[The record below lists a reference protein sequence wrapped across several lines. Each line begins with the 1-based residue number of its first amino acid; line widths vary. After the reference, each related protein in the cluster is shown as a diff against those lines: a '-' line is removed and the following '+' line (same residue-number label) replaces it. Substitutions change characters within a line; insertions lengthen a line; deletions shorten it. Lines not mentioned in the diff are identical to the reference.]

1 MAVKARHDLAVVL
14 GAGGARG
21 LAHIGVLEVLQERG
35 YNIVAIAGSS
45 MGALIGGVFAAGK
58 LAEYADW
65 ARGLDKT
72 GVFRL
77 LDFGLGIPGL
87 IRGDKLIGALRVL
100 VGDLKMEELPI
111 RYTAVATDLD
121 AQREVWLDRGPLFDA
136 IRASIAIPGIFTP
149 QRWGGRSL
157 MDGGLLAPIPIAAT
171 RFAMA
176 DRVVAV
182 DVNARTVEGLMAP
195 GDPEPDRDAEGT
207 APVVAPEDAVSLRA
221 RISGFF
227 DGWGNRIP
235 TPLPPAA
242 PAAPGMLDLMSRS
255 IDTMQA
261 ALSRLQ
267 LALDPPDLLIRVPRD
282 ACDFYEFW
290 RAEELIRIG
299 REAAERAL
307 DSSAR

>member
-1 MAVKARHDLAVVL
+1 MAVKPRHDLAVVL

-58 LAEYADW
+58 LPEYAEW

-77 LDFGLGIPGL
+77 LDFGLGLPGL
-87 IRGDKLIGALRVL
+87 IRGDKVIGALREL
-100 VGDLKMEELPI
+100 VGDLQMEQLPI

-149 QRWGGRSL
+149 QRWSGRNL

-182 DVNARTVEGLMAP
+182 DVNARTVEGLVAP
-195 GDPEPDRDAEGT
+195 GDPEPDRDAEAT
-207 APVVAPEDAVSLRA
+207 APVVAPEDAVTLRA

-227 DGWGNRIP
+227 EGWNTRTP
-235 TPLPPAA
+235 TPPP
-242 PAAPGMLDLMSRS
+242 PSAPGMLDLMARS
-255 IDTMQA
+255 IDTMQS

-267 LALDPPDLLIRVPRD
+267 LALDPPDMLIRVPRD

-290 RAEELIRIG
+290 RADELIRVG
-299 REAAERAL
+299 REATERAL
-307 DSSAR
+307 DGAMR

>member
-1 MAVKARHDLAVVL
+1 MAVKPRHDIAVVL

-21 LAHIGVLEVLQERG
+21 LAHIGVLEVLRERG

-45 MGALIGGVFAAGK
+45 MGALIGGVFAAGQ
-58 LAEYADW
+58 LDTYAQW

-87 IRGDKLIGALRVL
+87 IRGDKLIGALRGL
-100 VGDLKMEELPI
+100 IGDLKMEELPI

-149 QRWGGRSL
+149 QRWAGRNL

-182 DVNARTVEGLMAP
+182 DVNARCPEGLVTP
-195 GDPEPDRDAEGT
+195 GDPEPDRDAEH
-207 APVVAPEDAVSLRA
+207 AEPLVVPEDAASLRA

-227 DGWGNRIP
+227 EGWGSRTP
-235 TPLPPAA
+235 TPPPV
-242 PAAPGMLDLMSRS
+242 PAAPGMLDLMARS

-290 RAEELIRIG
+290 RADELIRLG

-307 DSSAR
+307 DGGTH

>member
-1 MAVKARHDLAVVL
+1 MALKPKHDIAVVL

-21 LAHIGVLEVLQERG
+21 LAHIGVLEVLRERG

-45 MGALIGGVFAAGK
+45 MGALIGGVYAAGK
-58 LAEYADW
+58 LDEYAEW
-65 ARGLDKT
+65 ACGLDKT

-87 IRGDKLIGALRVL
+87 IRGDKVIGALREL
-100 VGDLKMEELPI
+100 VGDLQMEALPI

-121 AQREVWLDRGPLFDA
+121 AQREVWLDRGSLFDA

-149 QRWGGRSL
+149 QRWAGRSL

-182 DVNARTVEGLMAP
+182 DVNARTVEGLTAP
-195 GDPEPDRDAEGT
+195 GDPVADLEAEG
-207 APVVAPEDAVSLRA
+207 AVPVLATEDAGSLRT
-221 RISGFF
+221 RIATFF
-227 DGWGNRIP
+227 DSWSQKTA
-235 TPLPPAA
+235 TPPPP
-242 PAAPGMLDLMSRS
+242 PAAPGMLDLMARS

-282 ACDFYEFW
+282 SCDFYEFW

-307 DSSAR
+307 DGTVR

>member
-1 MAVKARHDLAVVL
+1 MALKARHDIAVVL

-21 LAHIGVLEVLQERG
+21 LAHIGVLDVLHERG

-45 MGALIGGVFAAGK
+45 MGALIGGVYAAGK
-58 LAEYADW
+58 LDAYAAW
-65 ARGLDKT
+65 ARALDKT

-87 IRGDKLIGALRVL
+87 IRGDKVIGALREL

-121 AQREVWLDRGPLFDA
+121 AQREVWLDRGSLFDA

-149 QRWGGRSL
+149 QRWGGRQL

-171 RFAMA
+171 RFALA
-176 DRVVAV
+176 DRVIAV
-182 DVNARTVEGLMAP
+182 DVNARTVEGLVAA
-195 GDPEPDRDAEGT
+195 GDPIADPEAEG
-207 APVVAPEDAVSLRA
+207 ALPVLATEDAGSLRT
-221 RISGFF
+221 RIASFFEGFSQKS
-227 DGWGNRIP
+227 P
-235 TPLPPAA
+235 VTPPP
-242 PAAPGMLDLMSRS
+242 PSAPGMLDLMARS

-307 DSSAR
+307 DGACRN

>member
-1 MAVKARHDLAVVL
+1 MAIKAKHDIAVVL

-35 YNIVAIAGSS
+35 YNIVAVAGSS

-58 LAEYADW
+58 LSTYADW
-65 ARGLDKT
+65 ARTLDKT
-72 GVFRL
+72 RVFRL

-87 IRGDKLIGALRVL
+87 IRGEKLIGVLREL
-100 VGDLKMEELPI
+100 IGDLKMEALPI
-111 RYTAVATDLD
+111 RYTAVATDLE

-149 QRWGGRSL
+149 QPWNGRDL

-182 DVNARTVEGLMAP
+182 DVNARTVEGLTAP
-195 GDPEPDRDAEGT
+195 GDPEPDHEAEAT
-207 APVVAPEDAVSLRA
+207 APVIAAEDAGSLRE
-221 RISGFF
+221 RIANFF
-227 DGWGNRIP
+227 EGWAQK
-235 TPLPPAA
+235 TPA
-242 PAAPGMLDLMSRS
+242 PAPPPSAPGMLDLMARS

-290 RAEELIRIG
+290 RAEELIALG

-307 DSSAR
+307 DGTVR